1 MNELI
6 KLEEIK
12 AIPARVDGLDFVKA
26 KSAIEEKL
34 SVYKQ
39 MVVTDDNIPAIKKTI
54 AGLRSESK
62 DLNDIKIKIKKELTK
77 NVTEM
82 ETEFKSLI
90 SIYDEAISP
99 LDSKVK
105 KFEQEEYAKR
115 RESVLKTVQ
124 DILNGTSYTMNDL
137 DVSEKL
143 FLKSTGD
150 SYISEDINE
159 QIRNLNEKVSI
170 IKDTISNKNQILG
183 KEYHSLSFYEKD
195 LKKPIQ
201 EILVK
206 IDSDFRQFKQFDE
219 MEKMRREKELAA
231 ETDRAKRELAEKA
244 SKAELEKE
252 VEPEQN
258 LEVEPE
264 KTLDADLWMEP
275 IFSPVQEAVSAPW
288 DIVDV
293 KKRILI
299 DESDFDKTVKLL
311 KENNI
316 SFTVS

>member
-219 MEKMRREKELAA
+219 TEKMRREKELAA
-231 ETDRAKRELAEKA
+231 ETDRI
-244 SKAELEKE
+244 
-252 VEPEQN
+252 EPEQN
-258 LEVEPE
+258 LEIEPE

-288 DIVDV
+288 DIVDT

-299 DESDFDKTVKLL
+299 DESDFHKTVKLL